1 MKAFTN
7 GFSRVAEF
15 VAGMMMLAMF
25 VTFILQIT
33 IRYTARLEW
42 LKEAVPFLDPTRFGW
57 TLEFNLLLWVW
68 IVFWGNAFIVRERDH
83 VTFDIIYGAVNP
95 VVRRWFAIIGGIAVC
110 VVLLASIPE
119 TWDRFAILRLKRTAT
134 LDQVFG
140 EWVRMRHIYSIYLL
154 FMVVVA
160 LRYAARAVQAFRF
173 GADADLHH
181 YEELVESVKA
191 SEQDR

>member
-1 MKAFTN
+1 MTRFTN
-7 GFSRVAEF
+7 GFSRFAEF

-25 VTFILQIT
+25 ATFILQIT

-68 IVFWGNAFIVRERDH
+68 IVFWGNSFIVRERDH
-83 VTFDIIYGAVNP
+83 VTFDIIYGNVSSVA
-95 VVRRWFAIIGGIAVC
+95 RKWFAIVGGITVC

-119 TWDRFAILRLKRTAT
+119 TWDRFSILRLKRTAT

-140 EWVRMRHIYSIYLL
+140 DWIRMRDIYSIYIL
-154 FMVVVA
+154 FMIVVA
-160 LRYAARAVQAFRF
+160 LRYAARAVQAARF

-181 YEELVESVKA
+181 YEKLVEDDQA
-191 SEQDR
+191 SEREK